1 MMGAVAGSEGALP
14 DMDGE
19 HFRENVVDE
28 FRRLKELAERAIA
41 QVSDEELFRLDR
53 PDENSIAIIV
63 KHIAGNLRSRW
74 TRFLTTDG
82 EKPDRDRDAEF
93 VIVGGE
99 TRADLMDGWETGW
112 GILFAAIRPL
122 TDADLGA
129 MVRIRGEAHTVVQ
142 AIHRQL
148 AHYAYHVG
156 QIVLLARHWAGPRW
170 RALSIPRGGS
180 SAFNA
185 APDRYVG
192 RRDARL

>member
-1 MMGAVAGSEGALP
+1 
-14 DMDGE
+14 MDGE

-148 AHYAYHVG
+148 AHYAYHAG
-156 QIVLLARHWAGPRW
+156 QVVLLARHYAGGRWAT
-170 RALSIPRGGS
+170 LSVPRGGS
-180 SAFNA
+180 TAFNR
-185 APDRYVG
+185 APARYLGDRPG
-192 RRDARL
+192 RA